1 MRQTHTGT
9 QKPLPSRPD
18 QRLSSPS
25 TARNIEPIVA
35 VMRQTM
41 PADGEAVELA
51 SGTGEHCVRFAAEF
65 PSVTW
70 TPTDVDAQRLDSI
83 RAWIKGSG
91 LSNFNPPMALNAEQ
105 PDWPF
110 AHSSMDAA
118 VVVNLLH
125 LVSQDVAVKLFAGV
139 ANVLRPGGQWFL
151 YGPFTRGGEFVSEG
165 DRAFHQQLVSQD
177 PAIGYKDTA
186 TVTNWASTHG
196 LTVAAC
202 HNMPANNLM
211 FVLKKAG

>member
-1 MRQTHTGT
+1 
-9 QKPLPSRPD
+9 
-18 QRLSSPS
+18 
-25 TARNIEPIVA
+25 
-35 VMRQTM
+35 
-41 PADGEAVELA
+41 
-51 SGTGEHCVRFAAEF
+51 
-65 PSVTW
+65 
-70 TPTDVDAQRLDSI
+70 
-83 RAWIKGSG
+83 
-91 LSNFNPPMALNAEQ
+91 
-105 PDWPF
+105 
-110 AHSSMDAA
+110 MDAA

-125 LVSQDVAVKLFAGV
+125 LVSQDVAVKLFAWRGQ
-139 ANVLRPGGQWFL
+139 RSSGPGGQWFL